1 MKPHYYYF
9 KILSAAI
16 ILIILS
22 SYQAFGQTTLK
33 KIGKFNPGMCYGLS
47 LNKHYAYTTT
57 NKSLIIL
64 DILNPEK
71 PNKVSE
77 LVIGSP
83 IFGLSILNNYA
94 FLAASDKGLII
105 VDISNP
111 NVPSIIS
118 EYSSVGTVIR
128 ADVVDNYC
136 YIICQET
143 GIEIVDISKPTNPI
157 KLGSFKIAAR
167 AISIQEDIAYVS
179 DPVNGLTILN
189 ISNPGKIE
197 KLTIVNNTVGAAGIC
212 VNNDFLFLGSY
223 DNWVRL
229 YNISEPQSPKLITCY
244 TYPNE
249 VSGLKATDNFLIT
262 NFQGITIKDISDVKN
277 PVSIAEYHVRGIKG
291 GVHGIV
297 LRNNYIY
304 FALKGITILKIE
316 TD

>member
-1 MKPHYYYF
+1 MMYNSVF
-9 KILSAAI
+9 KALYIIVILT
-16 ILIILS
+16 
-22 SYQAFGQTTLK
+22 AFSTNIVFCQTTLK
-33 KIGKFNPGMCYGLS
+33 KVGKYNPGICYGLS

-71 PNKVSE
+71 PDKVGE
-77 LVIGSP
+77 LEIGVP
-83 IFGLSILNNYA
+83 IFGLSVKNNHV
-94 FLAASDKGLII
+94 FLAASNKGLII

-111 NVPSIIS
+111 SVPGIVS
-118 EYSSVGTVIR
+118 EYRSIGTMIR

-229 YNISEPQSPKLITCY
+229 YNISEPQSPKFITCY

-249 VSGLKATDNFLIT
+249 VSGLTATDNFLIT

-277 PVSIAEYHVRGIKG
+277 PVSVAEYHVRGIKG

-316 TD
+316 KD